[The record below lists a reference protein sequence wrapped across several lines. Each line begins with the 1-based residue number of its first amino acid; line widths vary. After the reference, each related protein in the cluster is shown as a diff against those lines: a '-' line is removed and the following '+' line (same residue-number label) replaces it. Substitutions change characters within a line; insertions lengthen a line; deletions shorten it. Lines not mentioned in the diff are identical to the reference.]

1 MEILKVI
8 LCNVLGSQS
17 FNVGIALPS
26 FLIKKENNVI
36 IMGIVFVLIVI
47 ILPAFLI
54 HYQSE
59 MNKYDDYGMLMEN
72 QGFIH
77 GFLNQHYSVR
87 DCSKTLAFC
96 NEFKELKTT
105 KNQIPKLEVS
115 LPFIDLEH
123 AQ

>member
-1 MEILKVI
+1 M
-8 LCNVLGSQS
+8 
-17 FNVGIALPS
+17 GIALPS

-87 DCSKTLAFC
+87 DCPKTLAFC
-96 NEFKELKTT
+96 N
-105 KNQIPKLEVS
+105 
-115 LPFIDLEH
+115 
-123 AQ
+123 